1 MLLKYALVMQTL
13 YRMFAFVSLTF
24 MGSMT
29 GVIAEQ
35 AEEREAL
42 FRDQR
47 LIERE
52 VQTHWARFVD
62 DPLVKVAMGVRRSG
76 KTVFTHLLLRGEE
89 YASVNFD
96 DERLAYMDSED
107 LNEVLEALYEV
118 HGDFRNLVL
127 DEVQNVQGWEL
138 FVNRLQRAGKRVFVT
153 GSNANLLSRELA
165 THLTGRYVQME
176 VHPFSFREFLRWND
190 VELAVETTRDRA
202 SAKRMLEDYMSTG
215 GFPEVLRNPDLAGTY
230 LHDLYSSI
238 LAKDIVAR
246 RRVRYVRTFRE
257 MALDLVSHYSQTM
270 TYNKLGKVHGLKSS
284 HTAKDYTGHLVEAYL
299 VHLLD
304 KYSPKPKEVLAS
316 KKKVY
321 VADTGLVKALALTSS
336 EDRGRMMENMVFL
349 ELARRRAIDP
359 AMELYYWRD
368 YQEREVDFVVKR
380 GPKVE
385 SLVQVTYASEMD
397 EIDRR
402 EVRGL
407 IKGRE
412 LMRNGKLQVITWDVD
427 AVEDVQGST
436 VTFIPLWKWLLSD
449 GYH

>member
-1 MLLKYALVMQTL
+1 
-13 YRMFAFVSLTF
+13 MFAFVSLDF
-24 MGSMT
+24 MSSMT
-29 GVIAEQ
+29 GVVAEQ
-35 AEEREAL
+35 AEERDAL

-52 VQTHWARFVD
+52 IQPHWARFSD

-96 DERLAYMDSED
+96 DERLAYLDSGD
-107 LNEVLEALYEV
+107 LNDVLEALYEV

-190 VELAVETTRDRA
+190 VKPGVETTKDRA
-202 SAKRMLEDYMSTG
+202 RAKRMLEDYMSTG
-215 GFPEVLRNPDLAGTY
+215 GFPEVLRNPDLARTY
-230 LHDLYSSI
+230 LSDLYSSI
-238 LAKDIVAR
+238 LVKDIVAR
-246 RRVRYVRTFRE
+246 RRVKYVRTFRE

-270 TYNKLGKVHGLKSS
+270 TYNKLKKVHGLKSS
-284 HTAKDYTGHLVEAYL
+284 HTAKDYAGHLVEAYL
-299 VHLLD
+299 VHVLD
-304 KYSPKPKEVLAS
+304 KYSPKPKEVLSS

-321 VADTGLVKALALTSS
+321 VADTGLIKALALTSS
-336 EDRGRMMENMVFL
+336 EDRGRMMENVVFL

-368 YQEREVDFVVKR
+368 YQDREVDFVVKR
-380 GPKVE
+380 GPRVE
-385 SLVQVTYASEMD
+385 ALLQATYATSVD
-397 EIDRR
+397 EVDGR
-402 EVRGL
+402 EVRSL
-407 IKGRE
+407 VKGSE

-427 AVEDVQGST
+427 AVEEVQGNT
-436 VTFIPLWKWLLSD
+436 VTYVPLWKWLLED
-449 GYH
+449 LF